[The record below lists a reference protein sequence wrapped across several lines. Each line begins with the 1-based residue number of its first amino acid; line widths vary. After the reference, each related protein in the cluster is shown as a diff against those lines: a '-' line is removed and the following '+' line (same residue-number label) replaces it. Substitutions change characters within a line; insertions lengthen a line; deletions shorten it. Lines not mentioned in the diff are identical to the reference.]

1 MADASSANYRQ
12 SYRPHPRDNVNDFE
26 DIDLEKSSNDREEE
40 ELATNKET
48 FTPSSSPGTL
58 SVVSRPTVSSRD
70 SSPARS
76 STTNSNSLVLRN
88 RRQAPSSYSAQA
100 PIYQLST
107 EQRRTTVQAM
117 NSLMEAAANGGVDQV
132 EKLLASIVDI
142 DKPDIDGL
150 TALHHAATN
159 GHIRVVALLVRHGA
173 SINAATPLGYTPL
186 ALAANGGHRAVV
198 ECLICL
204 RHSSVLT
211 DKNWEVFDGRTT
223 GTSTA
228 VSSEARSVA
237 SSGFTIFESM
247 AIAYESQGKD
257 KNVEDLAN
265 AVENGN
271 LEGVVRMIAA
281 LTKAYASGSDI
292 THLGDPEELREKMNG
307 FLASACRTRHPDIAL
322 ALLCA
327 GAKVDSA
334 DKLGTTPLMHA
345 VRNRQ
350 PLMVA
355 ALMKAGATADKTN
368 KVGHSALTLA
378 IDANDL
384 AILKAL
390 VDGKADIWN
399 ATAWG
404 EPLIYYAALN
414 RKTEVVRALLD
425 VHADKL
431 DSDGSKALA
440 RYARAG
446 SQAVVYT
453 LLRAGADPHH
463 RAADG
468 HTAFTLAAANGHETI
483 LTTLLKK
490 HGTVEWK
497 RALQIQCDKQGRT
510 ALMLAALNQQEQ
522 TVRYLLDNHAD
533 AHQKDFSGRTAMLWA
548 AAHGLPTT
556 MDLLRHK
563 GAKHVCTDD
572 RGDTIFTI
580 AAEHDN
586 RAVIDLIST
595 PAYAN
600 KQFDIDTPNKDGD
613 TALIKAARRGFLE
626 MVRLLN
632 YKGASSLLTNNEGRT
647 AIHEAAAH
655 GHTDIVAYLQ
665 REVDALP
672 KVYPYAN
679 GALSLLARMP
689 LASFILPSRVPVRA
703 RELDAEGNSLMMV
716 AAANGQEVLLRELFN
731 RPLDADDNQDGYESA
746 LGGDAD
752 SNAFTLV
759 SSRRAV
765 ALGSPSRINIEEKNL
780 DGLTALCQA
789 TRNGQYAAIKFLIDQ
804 GAKVNG
810 AFPTYAGTEQ
820 VFVTALWLA
829 AKLTSCPAGN
839 GAGGDAVQKFYTPE
853 MVVRLLLENG
863 ARSDINT
870 PCWQQRHTPLIAAA
884 AAGRAEVVTL
894 LIENGAQIDLA
905 DQHQLTPLI
914 HAAWHGRRSVMEVL
928 LNHGASPNV
937 KPGELSALILA
948 AEGGHEDVI
957 QLLADRGADLDHAD
971 LLGTTAL
978 IGAAKRGKTK
988 AVKRLIRLG
997 AYIDHIDK
1005 RGNSALFYASR
1016 ENHVDIVD
1024 LLGKGAPPPRNN

>member
-1 MADASSANYRQ
+1 MADASSTNYRQ
-12 SYRPHPRDNVNDFE
+12 FNRRHPRADFTDSELE
-26 DIDLEKSSNDREEE
+26 DIDLERSSHDRVEEE
-40 ELATNKET
+40 DLATDTGGFN
-48 FTPSSSPGTL
+48 PSSSPGTL
-58 SVVSRPTVSSRD
+58 SIVSRPAVYSRE
-70 SSPARS
+70 SSPTC
-76 STTNSNSLVLRN
+76 STSSNSLVLRN
-88 RRQAPSSYSAQA
+88 QRQAPSSYSAQ
-100 PIYQLST
+100 PPMFQVST
-107 EQRRTTVQAM
+107 EQRRTTIQAR
-117 NSLMEAAANGGVDQV
+117 NSLIEAAANGGVDQV
-132 EKLLASIVDI
+132 KKLLASVVDI

-173 SINAATPLGYTPL
+173 SIHAATPLGYTPL

-204 RHSSVLT
+204 RHSSILT

-228 VSSEARSVA
+228 VA

-281 LTKAYASGSDI
+281 LTKAYASGGDI

-307 FLASACRTRHPDIAL
+307 FLVSACRGRHPDIAL

-350 PLMVA
+350 PQMVA

-384 AILKAL
+384 AVLKAL

-414 RKTEVVRALLD
+414 KKRDVVRALLE
-425 VHADKL
+425 VGADKP
-431 DSDGSKALA
+431 DSDGSKAFA

-446 SQAVVYT
+446 KKAVVSR

-483 LTTLLKK
+483 LTALLKK
-490 HGTVEWK
+490 YGTVEWK
-497 RALQIQCDKQGRT
+497 RALQMQCDKQGRT
-510 ALMLAALNQQEQ
+510 ALMLAALNRQEQ
-522 TVRYLLDNHAD
+522 TVTYLLANHAD
-533 AHQKDFSGRTAMLWA
+533 QHQKDFSGRTALLWA

-556 MDLLRHK
+556 IKILMQK
-563 GAKHVCTDD
+563 GAKHICTDD

-595 PAYAN
+595 PEYAN

-613 TALIKAARRGFLE
+613 TALIKAARGGFLE

-647 AIHEAAAH
+647 AIHEAAAR

-679 GALSLLARMP
+679 GALSLLARVP

-731 RPLDADDNQDGYESA
+731 RPSDADDNQDGYESGV
-746 LGGDAD
+746 GGDAD

-759 SSRRAV
+759 SSRRAA

-810 AFPTYAGTEQ
+810 TFPTHAGTEQ

-829 AKLTSCPAGN
+829 AKLTTCPAGN
-839 GAGGDAVQKFYTPE
+839 GTGGDAVQKFYTPE

-870 PCWQQRHTPLIAAA
+870 PCWQLRHTPLIAAA

-914 HAAWHGRRSVMEVL
+914 HAAWHGRRSVIEVL
-928 LNHGASPNV
+928 LNHGASPNG

-978 IGAAKRGKTK
+978 IGAAKRGKTN
-988 AVKRLIRLG
+988 AVRRLIALG

-1005 RGNSALFYASR
+1005 RGNSALFYAGR

>member
-1 MADASSANYRQ
+1 MADASSTNNRQ
-12 SYRPHPRDNVNDFE
+12 FYRPHSRDDVSDFE

-40 ELATNKET
+40 ELTIDKGKFN
-48 FTPSSSPGTL
+48 PSSSPGTL
-58 SVVSRPTVSSRD
+58 SIVSRPTVFSRD

-76 STTNSNSLVLRN
+76 TSSTSSTNSNSLVLREQH
-88 RRQAPSSYSAQA
+88 QAPRSYSAQQ
-100 PIYQLST
+100 PMFQLST

-117 NSLMEAAANGGVDQV
+117 NSLMEAAANGRVDQV
-132 EKLLASIVDI
+132 EKLLASVVDI

-173 SINAATPLGYTPL
+173 SIQAATPLGYTPL

-204 RHSSVLT
+204 RHSSVLA
-211 DKNWEVFDGRTT
+211 DQNWEVFDGGTT

-228 VSSEARSVA
+228 VAN
-237 SSGFTIFESM
+237 SGFTIFESM

-257 KNVEDLAN
+257 KNVENLAN

-281 LTKAYASGSDI
+281 LTKSYASGGDI
-292 THLGDPEELREKMNG
+292 THLGEPEKRLEKMNG
-307 FLASACRTRHPDIAL
+307 FLASACRARHPDIAL

-327 GAKVDSA
+327 GAKVDSP

-345 VRNRQ
+345 VRKRQ

-355 ALMKAGATADKTN
+355 ALMKAGATAEKTN

-384 AILKAL
+384 AVLKAL

-414 RKTEVVRALLD
+414 TKGDVVRALLE
-425 VHADKL
+425 VGADKL

-446 SQAVVYT
+446 SQAAVLT
-453 LLRAGADPHH
+453 LLLAGADPLH

-468 HTAFTLAAANGHETI
+468 HTAFTLAAANGHVTI
-483 LTTLLKK
+483 LTELLNK

-497 RALQIQCDKQGRT
+497 RSLQIQCDKQGRT
-510 ALMLAALNQQEQ
+510 ALMLAALNRQEQ
-522 TVRYLLDNHAD
+522 TVKYLLANHANP
-533 AHQKDFSGRTAMLWA
+533 HQKDFSGRTALLWA
-548 AAHGLPTT
+548 AAHGLPAT
-556 MDLLRHK
+556 MDILRQN

-572 RGDTIFTI
+572 HGDTIFTI

-586 RAVIDLIST
+586 RAMIDLICT
-595 PAYAN
+595 PTYAN

-613 TALIKAARRGFLE
+613 TALIKAARGGFLE
-626 MVRLLN
+626 MVRILN
-632 YKGASSLLTNNEGRT
+632 YEGASSLLTNNEGRT

-679 GALSLLARMP
+679 GALSLLARVP

-703 RELDAEGNSLMMV
+703 RELDAGGNSLMMT
-716 AAANGQEVLLRELFN
+716 AAANGQEVLLRELFD
-731 RPLDADDNQDGYESA
+731 RYFDADDNQDGYESA
-746 LGGDAD
+746 VDGDAD
-752 SNAFTLV
+752 INAFTLV
-759 SSRRAV
+759 SSRRAA
-765 ALGSPSRINIEEKNL
+765 ALGSPSRINIEDKNL
-780 DGLTALCQA
+780 EGLTALCQA
-789 TRNGQYAAIKFLIDQ
+789 TRNGQYAAIEFLIGQ

-829 AKLTSCPAGN
+829 AKLTTCPAGN
-839 GAGGDAVQKFYTPE
+839 GTGGDAVQKFYTPE

-870 PCWQQRHTPLIAAA
+870 PCWQLRHTPLIAAA

-905 DQHQLTPLI
+905 DQHQLTPLV
-914 HAAWHGRRSVMEVL
+914 HAAWHGHRSAMEVL
-928 LNHGASPNV
+928 LNHGAAPNV

-948 AEGGHEDVI
+948 AEGGHEEVI
-957 QLLADRGADLDHAD
+957 QLLADRGANLDHAD

-978 IGAAKRGKTK
+978 IGAAKRGKTN
-988 AVKRLIRLG
+988 AVRRLIALG

-1016 ENHVDIVD
+1016 ENHADIVA
-1024 LLGKGAPPPRNN
+1024 LLGKGTPPPRNH